1 MNLATRKWY
10 VINDQNNT
18 DYGDGD
24 ENGTTIKFETK
35 VIKSNL
41 CDYSDAYILVT
52 GDITA
57 TGGDAN
63 TKVAFRYC
71 APFAK
76 CLTHINDE
84 HVDNADNLNIVM
96 PMYNLMNIAIIIQIL
111 QEFYGSLKETNKIWT
126 METLLMLQQMIHRL
140 LNINQV
146 W

>member
-1 MNLATRKWY
+1 MLSNALKFATKKWY

-41 CDYSDAYILVT
+41 CDYSDAYIFVA

-63 TKVAFRYC
+63 TKLYL
-71 APFAK
+71 K
-76 CLTHINDE
+76 
-84 HVDNADNLNIVM
+84 IVFH
-96 PMYNLMNIAIIIQIL
+96 L
-111 QEFYGSLKETNKIWT
+111 QNT
-126 METLLMLQQMIHRL
+126 
-140 LNINQV
+140 
-146 W
+146 